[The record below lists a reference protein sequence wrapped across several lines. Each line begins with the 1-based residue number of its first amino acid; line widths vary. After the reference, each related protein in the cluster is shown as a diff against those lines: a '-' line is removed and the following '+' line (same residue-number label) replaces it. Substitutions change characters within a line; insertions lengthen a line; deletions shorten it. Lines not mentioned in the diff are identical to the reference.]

1 MIKVKTNGVD
11 DLFGTT
17 FRYRKIF
24 HSKTE
29 YKEFVTIEEIMPGKF
44 SKYIN
49 NTGKACV
56 DPTDAMAHKV
66 ECLAHFANERT
77 K

>member
-1 MIKVKTNGVD
+1 
-11 DLFGTT
+11 
-17 FRYRKIF
+17 
-24 HSKTE
+24 
-29 YKEFVTIEEIMPGKF
+29 MPGKF

-56 DPTDAMAHKV
+56 DSTDAMAHKV
-66 ECLAHFANERT
+66 ECLTHFANERT